1 MIIYFANRSMEIQ
14 GSASTGLP
22 GGFTIV
28 EDTKT
33 EEVET
38 GVAVFECRVKFNS
51 ENRLRLEAMC
61 EAGNYLLRSD
71 GDTNEFY
78 TIIEVE
84 VDTKGQTVYLYA
96 EDAGMDLLN
105 EVCPAYEATDNHD
118 VAWYIRRYTADSGFE
133 IGINEVPDLVKKLKF
148 ASEQTATERL
158 AEIAEGFGGFEI
170 SYSFAIHGM
179 EVTHKYIN
187 IYQER
192 GKDVAD
198 QLRLNQ
204 DINRITTK
212 KSVANLATALSC
224 TGGTPKGKKD
234 PITLQG
240 YTYDDGDFYV
250 DGKLLKSRQAVAQ
263 WSRYAWEVADASDWQ
278 GHHIRQYTYDTTSQA
293 TLCSKAIKELK
304 KLRQME
310 VNYEVEI
317 NNLPEGIRI
326 GDRINIVD
334 DGGALYLSARI
345 LKLETSI
352 CDQKQTATLGEYLL
366 KGSGI
371 SAKVEELAGKFAAM
385 AKDRT
390 LYTWIAYADDA
401 QGNGI
406 SLDPEGKP
414 YLGTAVNQTE
424 EVADISDPSV
434 FAWSKVQGPKGE
446 TGETGAQGAQGEQGP
461 PGEPGDTG
469 AQGPQGEPG
478 AQGPQGEKGV
488 DVTATCRYYLL
499 QASTLSPPDKPTK
512 KPPGGSWSDTE
523 PSYTSGSANT
533 LYFVDLTVFSDGTW
547 AYSSVSKSS
556 AYEAAKEA
564 YNKAQQVTDTVDGL
578 TLIQDGQV
586 LIDSGKLYVD
596 TEFVNSLFARDITAQ
611 NTITGA
617 KLAGE
622 QINIKAA
629 TTGDFV
635 GGGVQIMSTSEP
647 EVDGDETILPP
658 RFKIYVYGDTSSSL
672 LEMRR
677 NSIGL
682 TSRQVAISA
691 GMQID
696 IGDPDMTGTM
706 VYLHGHVFL
715 PGGSLADTDYD
726 STTYT
731 SFSGSVLSS
740 GSVTVT
746 KKLGVCYISGSITAS
761 KSITDWTTILTSS
774 KVPTPQHGKLIPF
787 NVPAWGSSYTAALR
801 GRIPASGGLQ
811 IRLGAAREYVFEIS
825 YPIN

>member
-22 GGFTIV
+22 GGFTVV

-33 EEVET
+33 EEIET
-38 GVAVFECRVKFNS
+38 GVAVFECRVKFDS
-51 ENRLRLEAMC
+51 ENRLQLEAMC

-71 GDTNEFY
+71 GDLNEFY

-84 VDTKGQTVYLYA
+84 VDTKEQTVYLYA

-105 EVCPAYEATDNHD
+105 EVCPAYEATANHD
-118 VAWYIRRYTADSGFE
+118 VAWYIKRYTADSGFE

-158 AEIAEGFGGFEI
+158 TEIAEGFGGFEI
-170 SYSFAIHGM
+170 SYSFAIHGI

-204 DINRITTK
+204 DIDRIITK
-212 KSVANLATALSC
+212 MSVANLATALSC

-263 WSRYAWEVADASDWQ
+263 WSRYAWEVTDASDWQ
-278 GHHIRQYTYDTTSQA
+278 GHHIRQYTYNTTSQA

-371 SAKVEELAGKFAAM
+371 SAKVEELAEKFAAM
-385 AKDRT
+385 ADRT
-390 LYTWIAYADDA
+390 LYTWIAYADDD

-406 SLDPEGKP
+406 SLNPDGKP

-446 TGETGAQGAQGEQGP
+446 TGETGAQGAQG
-461 PGEPGDTG
+461 
-469 AQGPQGEPG
+469 
-478 AQGPQGEKGV
+478 PQGEKGV

-499 QASTLSPPDKPTK
+499 QASNLSAPSKPTRN
-512 KPPGGSWSDTE
+512 PPGGSWSKTE
-523 PSYTSGSANT
+523 PSYTSGSTNT
-533 LYFVDLTVFSDGTW
+533 LYFVDLTVYSDGTW

-564 YNKAQQVTDTVDGL
+564 YNKAQQVMDTVDGL
-578 TLIQDGQV
+578 TLIQDGKV
-586 LIDSGKLYVD
+586 VIDGGKVYVD
-596 TEFVNSLFARDITAQ
+596 AAFVNSLFVYDIMAQ

-629 TTGDFV
+629 TTGDFA

-677 NSIGL
+677 NAIGL

-731 SFSGSVLSS
+731 SFSGGVLSS
-740 GSVTVT
+740 GSVVVT
-746 KKLGVCYISGSITAS
+746 KKLGVCYISGTLSLS
-761 KSITDWTTILTSS
+761 GRVSSWTTILGSS
-774 KVPTPQHGKLIPF
+774 AIPAPQHGELVPF
-787 NVPAWGSSYTAALR
+787 EMAQWKASYAQTLR
-801 GRIPASGGLQ
+801 GKITPDGNLQ
-811 IRLGAAREYVFEIS
+811 LVYGAAGNYVINIS
-825 YPIN
+825 YPID

>member
-33 EEVET
+33 EEIET
-38 GVAVFECRVKFNS
+38 GVAVFECRVKFDE
-51 ENRLRLEAMC
+51 ENRLQLEAMC

-71 GDTNEFY
+71 GDLNEFY

-84 VDTKGQTVYLYA
+84 VDTKEQTVYLYA

-105 EVCPAYEATDNHD
+105 EVCPAYEATANHD
-118 VAWYIRRYTADSGFE
+118 VAWYIKRYTADSGFE

-158 AEIAEGFGGFEI
+158 TEIAEGFGGFEI

-204 DINRITTK
+204 DIDRITTK

-293 TLCSKAIKELK
+293 TLCSKAIKELQ

-352 CDQKQTATLGEYLL
+352 CDRKQTATLGEYLL

-371 SAKVEELAGKFAAM
+371 SAKVEELAEKFAAM
-385 AKDRT
+385 ADRT

-499 QASTLSPPDKPTK
+499 QASNLSAPSKPTQN
-512 KPPGGSWSDTE
+512 PPGGNWSKTE
-523 PSYTSGSANT
+523 PSYTSGSTNT
-533 LYFVDLTVFSDGTW
+533 LYFVDLTVYSDGTW
-547 AYSSVSKSS
+547 VYSSVSKSS

-564 YNKAQQVTDTVDGL
+564 YNKAQQVTETLNGL
-578 TLIQDGQV
+578 TVVDANGV
-586 LIDSGKLYVD
+586 TKVNGGRIDTD
-596 TEFVNSLFARDITAQ
+596 TLFAQDITATG
-611 NTITGA
+611 TITGA
-617 KLAGE
+617 RLIGAILSGDAIDIQAE
-622 QINIKAA
+622 
-629 TTGDFV
+629 TGNERLRLGTSVNAETNASAISMSVKDTQSNASAEVTVNAV
-635 GGGVQIMSTSEP
+635 GVTMDGVQL
-647 EVDGDETILPP
+647 D
-658 RFKIYVYGDTSSSL
+658 L
-672 LEMRR
+672 LGEW
-677 NSIGL
+677 I
-682 TSRQVAISA
+682 A
-691 GMQID
+691 
-696 IGDPDMTGTM
+696 IGDANVASETEF
-706 VYLHGHVFL
+706 YGHVVL
-715 PGGSLADTDYD
+715 PGGNLEDKDYS
-726 STTYT
+726 STKHTN
-731 SFSGSVLSS
+731 FSGSVISS
-740 GSVTVT
+740 GSVVVT
-746 KKLGVCYISGSITAS
+746 KKLGVCYVSGTLTLSGKVS
-761 KSITDWTTILTSS
+761 SWTTILGNSAI
-774 KVPTPQHGKLIPF
+774 PAPQHGVLVPF
-787 NVPAWGSSYTAALR
+787 EMSQWKASYAQALR
-801 GRIPASGGLQ
+801 GKITPNGELQ
-811 IRLGAAREYVFEIS
+811 LVYGAAGNYVINIS
-825 YPIN
+825 YPID

>member
-33 EEVET
+33 EEIET
-38 GVAVFECRVKFNS
+38 GVAVFECRVKFS
-51 ENRLRLEAMC
+51 AEDRLRLEAMC

-71 GDTNEFY
+71 GDVNEFY

-240 YTYDDGDFYV
+240 YSYDDGDFYV

-263 WSRYAWEVADASDWQ
+263 WSRYAWEVTDASDWQ

-371 SAKVEELAGKFAAM
+371 SAKVEELAEKFAAM
-385 AKDRT
+385 ADRT

-499 QASTLSPPDKPTK
+499 QASTLSAPSKPTQN
-512 KPPGGSWSDTE
+512 PPSGSWNETE
-523 PSYTSGSANT
+523 PSYTSGSTNT

-564 YNKAQQVTDTVDGL
+564 YNKAQQVMDTVDGL
-578 TLIQDGQV
+578 TLIQDGKV
-586 LIDSGKLYVD
+586 VIDGGKVYVD
-596 TEFVNSLFARDITAQ
+596 AAFVNSLFAQDITATG
-611 NTITGA
+611 TITGA
-617 KLAGE
+617 QLIGAILSGNAIDIQAVIDATSIGLKTELVDNSYCLVLSASGGTTKGEITLSRGVLKLFG
-622 QINIKAA
+622 Q
-629 TTGDFV
+629 
-635 GGGVQIMSTSEP
+635 
-647 EVDGDETILPP
+647 
-658 RFKIYVYGDTSSSL
+658 SL
-672 LEMRR
+672 LELATDELYI
-677 NSIGL
+677 N
-682 TSRQVAISA
+682 
-691 GMQID
+691 
-696 IGDPDMTGTM
+696 
-706 VYLHGHVFL
+706 
-715 PGGSLADTDYD
+715 ADTITDAHY
-726 STTYT
+726 SAVTYT
-731 SFSGSVLSS
+731 SFSGGVLSS

-746 KKLGVCYISGSITAS
+746 KKLGMCCISGTVALS
-761 KSITDWTTILTSS
+761 KSISAWTTILSGS
-774 KVPTPQHGKLIPF
+774 KVPAPQHGELVPF
-787 NVPAWGSSYTAALR
+787 EASQWGTSYARPLR
-801 GRIPASGGLQ
+801 GKVTPDGGLQ
-811 IRLGAAREYVFEIS
+811 LVYGAAGNYVFTIA

>member
-22 GGFTIV
+22 GGFTVV

-33 EEVET
+33 EEIET
-38 GVAVFECRVKFNS
+38 GVAVFECRVKFDS
-51 ENRLRLEAMC
+51 ENRLQLEAMC

-71 GDTNEFY
+71 GNLNEFY

-84 VDTKGQTVYLYA
+84 VDTKEQTVYLYA

-105 EVCPAYEATDNHD
+105 EVCPVYEATANHD
-118 VAWYIRRYTADSGFE
+118 VAWYIKRYTADSGFE

-158 AEIAEGFGGFEI
+158 TEIAEGFGGFEI

-204 DINRITTK
+204 DIDRIITK
-212 KSVANLATALSC
+212 MSAANLATALSC

-263 WSRYAWEVADASDWQ
+263 WSRYAWEVTDASDWQ
-278 GHHIRQYTYDTTSQA
+278 GHHIRQYTYNTTSQA

-371 SAKVEELAGKFAAM
+371 SAKVEELAEKFAAM
-385 AKDRT
+385 ADRT

-499 QASTLSPPDKPTK
+499 QASNLSAPSKPTRN
-512 KPPGGSWSDTE
+512 PPGGSWSKTE
-523 PSYTSGSANT
+523 PSYTGGSTNT
-533 LYFVDLTVFSDGTW
+533 LYFVDLTVYSDGTW

-564 YNKAQQVTDTVDGL
+564 YNKAQQVMDTVDGL
-578 TLIQDGQV
+578 TLIQDGKV
-586 LIDSGKLYVD
+586 VIDGGKVYVD
-596 TEFVNSLFARDITAQ
+596 AAFVNSLFAQDITATG
-611 NTITGA
+611 TITGA
-617 KLAGE
+617 QLIGAILSGNAIDIQAVIDATSIGLKTELVDNSYCLVLSASGGTTKGEITLSRGVLKLFG
-622 QINIKAA
+622 Q
-629 TTGDFV
+629 
-635 GGGVQIMSTSEP
+635 
-647 EVDGDETILPP
+647 
-658 RFKIYVYGDTSSSL
+658 SL
-672 LEMRR
+672 LELATDELYI
-677 NSIGL
+677 N
-682 TSRQVAISA
+682 
-691 GMQID
+691 
-696 IGDPDMTGTM
+696 
-706 VYLHGHVFL
+706 
-715 PGGSLADTDYD
+715 ADTITDAHY
-726 STTYT
+726 SAVTYT
-731 SFSGSVLSS
+731 SFSGGVLSS

-746 KKLGVCYISGSITAS
+746 KKLGMCCISGTLALS
-761 KSITDWTTILTSS
+761 KSISAWTTILSSS
-774 KVPTPQHGKLIPF
+774 KVPAPQHGELVPF
-787 NVPAWGSSYTAALR
+787 EASQWGTSYARPLR
-801 GRIPASGGLQ
+801 GKVTPDGGLQ
-811 IRLGAAREYVFEIS
+811 LVYGAAGNYVFTIA
-825 YPIN
+825 YPID

>member
-22 GGFTIV
+22 GGFTVV

-33 EEVET
+33 EEIET
-38 GVAVFECRVKFNS
+38 GVAVFECRVKFDS
-51 ENRLRLEAMC
+51 ENRLQLEAMC

-71 GDTNEFY
+71 GDSNEIY

-84 VDTKGQTVYLYA
+84 VDTKEQTVYLYA

-105 EVCPAYEATDNHD
+105 EVCPVYEATANHD
-118 VAWYIRRYTADSGFE
+118 VAWYIKRYTADSGFE

-148 ASEQTATERL
+148 ASEQTVTERL
-158 AEIAEGFGGFEI
+158 TEIAEGFGGFEI

-204 DINRITTK
+204 DIDRIITK
-212 KSVANLATALSC
+212 MSVANLATALSC

-263 WSRYAWEVADASDWQ
+263 WSRYAWEVTDASDWQ

-371 SAKVEELAGKFAAM
+371 SAKVEELAEKFAAM
-385 AKDRT
+385 ADRT

-434 FAWSKVQGPKGE
+434 FVWSKVQGPKGE

-523 PSYTSGSANT
+523 PSYTSGSTNT

-564 YNKAQQVTDTVDGL
+564 YNKAQQVMDTVDGL

-622 QINIKAA
+622 QIDIKAA

-677 NSIGL
+677 NAIGL

-731 SFSGSVLSS
+731 SFSGGVLSS

-746 KKLGVCYISGSITAS
+746 KKLGVCYISGTVALS
-761 KSITDWTTILTSS
+761 KSISAWTTILSSS
-774 KVPTPQHGKLIPF
+774 KVPAPQHGELVPF
-787 NVPAWGSSYTAALR
+787 EASQWGTSYVRPLR
-801 GRIPASGGLQ
+801 GKVTPDGGLQ
-811 IRLGAAREYVFEIS
+811 LVYGAAGNYVFTIA

>member
-14 GSASTGLP
+14 GSASTGLL
-22 GGFTIV
+22 GGFTVV

-33 EEVET
+33 EEIET
-38 GVAVFECRVKFNS
+38 GVAVFECRVKFDS
-51 ENRLRLEAMC
+51 ENRLQLEAMC

-71 GDTNEFY
+71 GDLNEFY

-84 VDTKGQTVYLYA
+84 VDTKEQTVYLYA

-105 EVCPAYEATDNHD
+105 EVCPAYEATANHD
-118 VAWYIRRYTADSGFE
+118 VAWYIKRYTADSGFE

-158 AEIAEGFGGFEI
+158 TEIAEGFGGFEI

-204 DINRITTK
+204 DIDRITTK

-240 YTYDDGDFYV
+240 YSYDDGDFYV

-263 WSRYAWEVADASDWQ
+263 WSRYAWEVTDASDWQ

-371 SAKVEELAGKFAAM
+371 SAKVEELAEKFAAM
-385 AKDRT
+385 ADRT

-446 TGETGAQGAQGEQGP
+446 NGETGAQGAQGEQGP

-523 PSYTSGSANT
+523 PSYTSGSTNT

-564 YNKAQQVTDTVDGL
+564 YNKAQQVMDTVDGL
-578 TLIQDGQV
+578 TLIQDGKV
-586 LIDSGKLYVD
+586 VIDSGKVYVD
-596 TEFVNSLFARDITAQ
+596 AAFVNSLFAQDITATG
-611 NTITGA
+611 TITGA
-617 KLAGE
+617 QLIGAVLSGGS
-622 QINIKAA
+622 IDISG
-629 TTGDFV
+629 TFDGYTGA
-635 GGGVQIMSTSEP
+635 SEGYIRTL
-647 EVDGDETILPP
+647 GDESGSPQLILGMGEN
-658 RFKIYVYGDTSSSL
+658 RIKITDDAMESIVLDGPMIYIGAPGEESDTTVYNLWVQGD
-672 LEMRR
+672 
-677 NSIGL
+677 
-682 TSRQVAISA
+682 VSA
-691 GMQID
+691 DGK
-696 IGDPDMTGTM
+696 
-706 VYLHGHVFL
+706 HN
-715 PGGSLADTDYD
+715 
-726 STTYT
+726 TYT
-731 SFSGSVLSS
+731 SFSGGVLSS
-740 GSVTVT
+740 GSVTVS
-746 KKLGVCYISGSITAS
+746 KKLGVCYISGAVTLS
-761 KSITDWTTILTSS
+761 KSISAWTTILSGS
-774 KVPTPQHGKLIPF
+774 KVPAPQHGELVPF
-787 NVPAWGSSYTAALR
+787 EASQWGTSYVRPLR
-801 GRIPASGGLQ
+801 GKVTPDGGLQ
-811 IRLGAAREYVFEIS
+811 LVYGAAGNYVFTIA

>member
-1 MIIYFANRSMEIQ
+1 M
-14 GSASTGLP
+14 
-22 GGFTIV
+22 
-28 EDTKT
+28 
-33 EEVET
+33 
-38 GVAVFECRVKFNS
+38 
-51 ENRLRLEAMC
+51 
-61 EAGNYLLRSD
+61 
-71 GDTNEFY
+71 
-78 TIIEVE
+78 
-84 VDTKGQTVYLYA
+84 
-96 EDAGMDLLN
+96 
-105 EVCPAYEATDNHD
+105 
-118 VAWYIRRYTADSGFE
+118 
-133 IGINEVPDLVKKLKF
+133 
-148 ASEQTATERL
+148 
-158 AEIAEGFGGFEI
+158 
-170 SYSFAIHGM
+170 
-179 EVTHKYIN
+179 
-187 IYQER
+187 
-192 GKDVAD
+192 
-198 QLRLNQ
+198 
-204 DINRITTK
+204 
-212 KSVANLATALSC
+212 ANLATALSC

-240 YTYDDGDFYV
+240 YSYDDGDFYV

-263 WSRYAWEVADASDWQ
+263 WSRYAWEVTDASDWQ

-371 SAKVEELAGKFAAM
+371 SAKVEELAERFAAM
-385 AKDRT
+385 ADRT

-406 SLDPEGKP
+406 SLNPEGKP

-523 PSYTSGSANT
+523 PSYTSGSTNT
-533 LYFVDLTVFSDGTW
+533 LYFADLTVFSDGTW

-578 TLIQDGQV
+578 TLIQDGKV
-586 LIDSGKLYVD
+586 VIDGGKVYVD
-596 TEFVNSLFARDITAQ
+596 AAFVNSLFAQDITATG
-611 NTITGA
+611 TITGA
-617 KLAGE
+617 QLIGAILSGNAIDIQAVIDATSIGLKTELVDNSYCLVLSASGGTTKGEITLSRGVLKLFG
-622 QINIKAA
+622 Q
-629 TTGDFV
+629 
-635 GGGVQIMSTSEP
+635 
-647 EVDGDETILPP
+647 
-658 RFKIYVYGDTSSSL
+658 SL
-672 LEMRR
+672 LELATDELYI
-677 NSIGL
+677 N
-682 TSRQVAISA
+682 
-691 GMQID
+691 
-696 IGDPDMTGTM
+696 
-706 VYLHGHVFL
+706 
-715 PGGSLADTDYD
+715 ADTITDAHY
-726 STTYT
+726 SAVTYT
-731 SFSGSVLSS
+731 SFSGGVLSS

-746 KKLGVCYISGSITAS
+746 KKLGMCCISGTVALS
-761 KSITDWTTILTSS
+761 KSISAWTTILSGS
-774 KVPTPQHGKLIPF
+774 KVPAPQHGELVPF
-787 NVPAWGSSYTAALR
+787 EASQWGTSYVRPLR
-801 GRIPASGGLQ
+801 GKVTPDGGLQ
-811 IRLGAAREYVFEIS
+811 LVYGAAGNYVFTIA
-825 YPIN
+825 YPID

>member
-1 MIIYFANRSMEIQ
+1 M
-14 GSASTGLP
+14 
-22 GGFTIV
+22 
-28 EDTKT
+28 
-33 EEVET
+33 
-38 GVAVFECRVKFNS
+38 
-51 ENRLRLEAMC
+51 
-61 EAGNYLLRSD
+61 
-71 GDTNEFY
+71 
-78 TIIEVE
+78 
-84 VDTKGQTVYLYA
+84 
-96 EDAGMDLLN
+96 
-105 EVCPAYEATDNHD
+105 
-118 VAWYIRRYTADSGFE
+118 
-133 IGINEVPDLVKKLKF
+133 
-148 ASEQTATERL
+148 
-158 AEIAEGFGGFEI
+158 
-170 SYSFAIHGM
+170 
-179 EVTHKYIN
+179 
-187 IYQER
+187 
-192 GKDVAD
+192 
-198 QLRLNQ
+198 
-204 DINRITTK
+204 
-212 KSVANLATALSC
+212 ANLATALSC

-240 YTYDDGDFYV
+240 YSYDDGDFYV

-263 WSRYAWEVADASDWQ
+263 WSRYAWEVTDASDWQ

-371 SAKVEELAGKFAAM
+371 SAKVEELAERFAAM
-385 AKDRT
+385 ADRT

-406 SLDPEGKP
+406 SLNPEGKP

-523 PSYTSGSANT
+523 PSYTSGSTNT
-533 LYFVDLTVFSDGTW
+533 LYFADLTVFSDGTW

-578 TLIQDGQV
+578 TLIQDGKV
-586 LIDSGKLYVD
+586 VIDGGKVYVD
-596 TEFVNSLFARDITAQ
+596 AAFVNSLFAQDITATG
-611 NTITGA
+611 TITGA
-617 KLAGE
+617 QLIGAILSGNAIDIQAVIDATSIGLKTELVDNSYCLVLSASGGTTKGEITLSRGVLKLFG
-622 QINIKAA
+622 Q
-629 TTGDFV
+629 
-635 GGGVQIMSTSEP
+635 
-647 EVDGDETILPP
+647 
-658 RFKIYVYGDTSSSL
+658 SL
-672 LEMRR
+672 LELATDELYI
-677 NSIGL
+677 N
-682 TSRQVAISA
+682 
-691 GMQID
+691 
-696 IGDPDMTGTM
+696 
-706 VYLHGHVFL
+706 
-715 PGGSLADTDYD
+715 ADTITDAHY
-726 STTYT
+726 SAVTYT
-731 SFSGSVLSS
+731 SFSGGVLSS

-746 KKLGVCYISGSITAS
+746 KKLGVCCISGTVALS
-761 KSITDWTTILTSS
+761 KSISAWTTILSGS
-774 KVPTPQHGKLIPF
+774 KVPAPQHGELVPF
-787 NVPAWGSSYTAALR
+787 EASQWGTSYVRPLR
-801 GRIPASGGLQ
+801 GKVTPDGGLQ
-811 IRLGAAREYVFEIS
+811 LVYGAAGNYVFTIA
-825 YPIN
+825 YPID

>member
-1 MIIYFANRSMEIQ
+1 MEIQ

-22 GGFTIV
+22 GGFTVV

-33 EEVET
+33 EEIET
-38 GVAVFECRVKFNS
+38 GVAVFECRVKFDS
-51 ENRLRLEAMC
+51 ENRLQLEAMC

-71 GDTNEFY
+71 GDLNEFY

-84 VDTKGQTVYLYA
+84 VDTKEQTVYLYA

-105 EVCPAYEATDNHD
+105 EVCPVYEATANHD
-118 VAWYIRRYTADSGFE
+118 VAWYIKRYTADSGFE

-148 ASEQTATERL
+148 ASEQTVTERL
-158 AEIAEGFGGFEI
+158 TEIAEGFGGFEI

-204 DINRITTK
+204 DIDRIITK
-212 KSVANLATALSC
+212 MSVANLATALSC

-263 WSRYAWEVADASDWQ
+263 WSRYAWEVTDASDWQ

-371 SAKVEELAGKFAAM
+371 SAKVEELAEKFAAM
-385 AKDRT
+385 ADRT

-488 DVTATCRYYLL
+488 DVAATCRYYLL

-523 PSYTSGSANT
+523 PSYTSGSTNT

-578 TLIQDGQV
+578 TLIQDGKV
-586 LIDSGKLYVD
+586 VIDGGKVYVD
-596 TEFVNSLFARDITAQ
+596 AAFVNSLFVYDIMAQ

-629 TTGDFV
+629 TTGDFA
-635 GGGVQIMSTSEP
+635 GGGVQMVSTSKP

-696 IGDPDMTGTM
+696 IGDPDMAGTM

-731 SFSGSVLSS
+731 SFSGGVLSS

-746 KKLGVCYISGSITAS
+746 KKLGMCCISGSITLS
-761 KSITDWTTILTSS
+761 KSISDWTTILTES
-774 KVPTPQHGKLIPF
+774 KVPRPEHGKLIPF
-787 NVPAWGSSYTAALR
+787 NIPAWGSSYTAALR
-801 GRIPASGGLQ
+801 GKITADGGLQ
-811 IRLGAAREYVFEIS
+811 IRLGAAREYVFSLS
-825 YPIN
+825 YPIE

>member
-22 GGFTIV
+22 GGFTVV

-33 EEVET
+33 EEIET
-38 GVAVFECRVKFNS
+38 GVAVFECRVKFDS
-51 ENRLRLEAMC
+51 ENRLQLEAMC

-84 VDTKGQTVYLYA
+84 VDTKEQTVYLYA

-105 EVCPAYEATDNHD
+105 EVCPAYEATANHD
-118 VAWYIRRYTADSGFE
+118 VAWYIKRYTADSGFE

-179 EVTHKYIN
+179 EVTHKYID

-204 DINRITTK
+204 DIDRIITK
-212 KSVANLATALSC
+212 MSVANLATALSC

-263 WSRYAWEVADASDWQ
+263 WSRYAWEVTDASDWQ

-371 SAKVEELAGKFAAM
+371 SAKVEELAEKFAAM
-385 AKDRT
+385 ADRT

-434 FAWSKVQGPKGE
+434 FVWSKVQGPKGE

-523 PSYTSGSANT
+523 PSYTSGSTNT

-578 TLIQDGQV
+578 TKVQEGQV
-586 LIDSGKLYVD
+586 LIDGDKVYLSAA
-596 TEFVNSLFARDITAQ
+596 FVKSIFAQDITATG
-611 NTITGA
+611 TITGA
-617 KLAGE
+617 QLIGAILSGNAIDIQAVIDATSIGLKTELVDNSYCLVLSASGGTTKGEITLSRGVLKLFG
-622 QINIKAA
+622 Q
-629 TTGDFV
+629 
-635 GGGVQIMSTSEP
+635 
-647 EVDGDETILPP
+647 
-658 RFKIYVYGDTSSSL
+658 SL
-672 LEMRR
+672 LELATDELYI
-677 NSIGL
+677 N
-682 TSRQVAISA
+682 
-691 GMQID
+691 
-696 IGDPDMTGTM
+696 
-706 VYLHGHVFL
+706 
-715 PGGSLADTDYD
+715 ADTITDAHY
-726 STTYT
+726 SAVTYT
-731 SFSGSVLSS
+731 SFSGGVLSS

-746 KKLGVCYISGSITAS
+746 KKLGMCCISGTVALS
-761 KSITDWTTILTSS
+761 KSISAWTTILSGS
-774 KVPTPQHGKLIPF
+774 KVSAPQHGELVPF
-787 NVPAWGSSYTAALR
+787 EASQWGTSYARPLR
-801 GRIPASGGLQ
+801 GKVTPDGGLQ
-811 IRLGAAREYVFEIS
+811 LVYGAAGNYVFTIA
-825 YPIN
+825 YPID

>member
-22 GGFTIV
+22 GGFTVV

-33 EEVET
+33 EEIET
-38 GVAVFECRVKFNS
+38 GVAVFECRVKFDS
-51 ENRLRLEAMC
+51 ENRLQLEAMC

-71 GDTNEFY
+71 GDLNEFY

-84 VDTKGQTVYLYA
+84 VDTKEQTVYLYA

-105 EVCPAYEATDNHD
+105 EVCPAYEATANHD
-118 VAWYIRRYTADSGFE
+118 VAWYIKRYTADSGFE

-158 AEIAEGFGGFEI
+158 TEIAEGFGGFEI

-204 DINRITTK
+204 DIDRIITK
-212 KSVANLATALSC
+212 MSVANLATALSC

-371 SAKVEELAGKFAAM
+371 SAKVEELAEKFAAM
-385 AKDRT
+385 ADRT

-424 EVADISDPSV
+424 EVADISNPSV

-499 QASTLSPPDKPTK
+499 QASNLSAPDKPTK

-523 PSYTSGSANT
+523 PSYTSGSTNT
-533 LYFVDLTVFSDGTW
+533 LYFADLTVFSDGTW

-564 YNKAQQVTDTVDGL
+564 YNKAQQVMDTVDGL
-578 TLIQDGQV
+578 TKVQEGQV
-586 LIDSGKLYVD
+586 LIDGDKVYLSAA
-596 TEFVNSLFARDITAQ
+596 FVKSIFAQDITATG
-611 NTITGA
+611 TITGA
-617 KLAGE
+617 QLIGAILSGNAIDIQAVIDATSIGLKTELVDNSYCLVLSASGGTTKGEITLSRGVLKLFG
-622 QINIKAA
+622 Q
-629 TTGDFV
+629 
-635 GGGVQIMSTSEP
+635 
-647 EVDGDETILPP
+647 
-658 RFKIYVYGDTSSSL
+658 SL
-672 LEMRR
+672 LE
-677 NSIGL
+677 
-682 TSRQVAISA
+682 
-691 GMQID
+691 
-696 IGDPDMTGTM
+696 
-706 VYLHGHVFL
+706 
-715 PGGSLADTDYD
+715 LATDELYINANTITD
-726 STTYT
+726 VNYSTNTYT
-731 SFSGSVLSS
+731 SFSGGVLSS
-740 GSVTVT
+740 GSVVVT
-746 KKLGVCYISGSITAS
+746 KKLGMCCISGTVTLS
-761 KSITDWTTILTSS
+761 KSISAWTTILSSS
-774 KVPTPQHGKLIPF
+774 KVPAPQHGELVPF
-787 NVPAWGSSYTAALR
+787 EASQWGTSYARPLR
-801 GRIPASGGLQ
+801 GKVTPDGGLQ
-811 IRLGAAREYVFEIS
+811 LVYGAAGNYVFTIA
-825 YPIN
+825 YPID

>member
-22 GGFTIV
+22 GGYTIV

-33 EEVET
+33 EEIET
-38 GVAVFECRVKFNS
+38 GVAVFECRIKFS
-51 ENRLRLEAMC
+51 PENRLRLEAMC

-71 GDTNEFY
+71 GDLNEFY

-84 VDTKGQTVYLYA
+84 VDTKEQTVYLYA

-105 EVCPAYEATDNHD
+105 EVCPAYEATANHD
-118 VAWYIRRYTADSGFE
+118 VAWYIKRYTADSGFE

-158 AEIAEGFGGFEI
+158 MEIAEGFGGFEI

-192 GKDVAD
+192 GQDVAD

-204 DINRITTK
+204 DIDRITTK

-240 YTYDDGDFYV
+240 YSYDDGDFYV

-371 SAKVEELAGKFAAM
+371 SAKVEELAEKFAAM
-385 AKDRT
+385 ADRT

-424 EVADISDPSV
+424 EAVDISDPSV

-461 PGEPGDTG
+461 PGEPGGTG
-469 AQGPQGEPG
+469 AQGPQGETG

-488 DVTATCRYYLL
+488 DVTVTCRYYLL
-499 QASTLSPPDKPTK
+499 QASNLSAPSKPTRN
-512 KPPGGSWSDTE
+512 PPGGSWSKTE
-523 PSYTSGSANT
+523 PSYTSGSTNT

-564 YNKAQQVTDTVDGL
+564 YNKAQQVTDTLNGL
-578 TLIQDGQV
+578 TVVDASGV
-586 LIDSGKLYVD
+586 TKVNGGRIDTK
-596 TEFVNSLFARDITAQ
+596 SLFAQDITATG
-611 NTITGA
+611 TITGA
-617 KLAGE
+617 QLIGAILSGNAIDI
-622 QINIKAA
+622 QAVIDA
-629 TTGDFV
+629 T
-635 GGGVQIMSTSEP
+635 
-647 EVDGDETILPP
+647 
-658 RFKIYVYGDTSSSL
+658 
-672 LEMRR
+672 
-677 NSIGL
+677 SIGL
-682 TSRQVAISA
+682 KTELVDNSYCLVLSAAGGTTKSSITLSR
-691 GMQID
+691 
-696 IGDPDMTGTM
+696 
-706 VYLHGHVFL
+706 
-715 PGGSLADTDYD
+715 GSLKLVGQSLLSLNTQELAVNANSIQFTVAEGSYCPYYKAGDTVTITRVYCAGGV
-726 STTYT
+726 TG
-731 SFSGSVLSS
+731 SGTNLYFYIPLAKPLIGVSAVTISNPTKAIITARKVEGGYIAQDATVRSLGTPSCVPYEGGVTIGIKASS
-740 GSVTVT
+740 AYNTKNNTPVTVT
-746 KKLGVCYISGSITAS
+746 TENLVLKFT
-761 KSITDWTTILTSS
+761 
-774 KVPTPQHGKLIPF
+774 
-787 NVPAWGSSYTAALR
+787 
-801 GRIPASGGLQ
+801 
-811 IRLGAAREYVFEIS
+811 
-825 YPIN
+825 

>member
-22 GGFTIV
+22 GGFTVV

-33 EEVET
+33 EEIET
-38 GVAVFECRVKFNS
+38 GVAMFECRVKFDS
-51 ENRLRLEAMC
+51 ENRLQLEAMC

-84 VDTKGQTVYLYA
+84 VDTKEQTVYLYA

-105 EVCPAYEATDNHD
+105 EVCPVYEATANHD
-118 VAWYIRRYTADSGFE
+118 VAWYIKRYTADSGFE

-158 AEIAEGFGGFEI
+158 TEIAEGFGGFEI

-204 DINRITTK
+204 DIDRIITK
-212 KSVANLATALSC
+212 MSVANLATALSC

-263 WSRYAWEVADASDWQ
+263 WSRYAWEVTDASDWQ

-371 SAKVEELAGKFAAM
+371 SAKVEELAEKFAAM
-385 AKDRT
+385 ADRT

-499 QASTLSPPDKPTK
+499 QASTLGAPSKPSQN
-512 KPPGGSWSDTE
+512 PPGGNWDDTE
-523 PSYTSGSANT
+523 PSYTSGSTNT
-533 LYFVDLTVFSDGTW
+533 LYFVDLTVYSDGTW

-564 YNKAQQVTDTVDGL
+564 YNKAQQVTETLNGL
-578 TLIQDGQV
+578 TVVDANGV
-586 LIDSGKLYVD
+586 TKVNGGRIDTD
-596 TEFVNSLFARDITAQ
+596 TLFAQDITATG
-611 NTITGA
+611 TITGA
-617 KLAGE
+617 QLIGAILSGDAIDIQAE
-622 QINIKAA
+622 
-629 TTGDFV
+629 TGNERLRL
-635 GGGVQIMSTSEP
+635 GTS
-647 EVDGDETILPP
+647 VNAETNA
-658 RFKIYVYGDTSSSL
+658 S
-672 LEMRR
+672 
-677 NSIGL
+677 
-682 TSRQVAISA
+682 AISMSVKDTQSNA
-691 GMQID
+691 SAEVTVNAVGVTMDGIQLDLLGEWIA
-696 IGDPDMTGTM
+696 IGDANVASETEF
-706 VYLHGHVFL
+706 YGHVVL
-715 PGGSLADTDYD
+715 PGGNLEDKDYS
-726 STTYT
+726 STKHTN
-731 SFSGSVLSS
+731 FSGSVISS
-740 GSVTVT
+740 GSVVVT
-746 KKLGVCYISGSITAS
+746 KKLGVCYVSGAVTLS
-761 KSITDWTTILTSS
+761 KSISAWTTILSGS
-774 KVPTPQHGKLIPF
+774 KVPAPQHGELVPF
-787 NVPAWGSSYTAALR
+787 EASQWGTSYVRPLR
-801 GRIPASGGLQ
+801 GKITPSGGLQ
-811 IRLGAAREYVFEIS
+811 LVYGAAGNYVFTIA
-825 YPIN
+825 YPID

>member
-33 EEVET
+33 EEIET
-38 GVAVFECRVKFNS
+38 GVAVFECRIKFS
-51 ENRLRLEAMC
+51 QENRLRLEAMC

-71 GDTNEFY
+71 GDLNEFY

-84 VDTKGQTVYLYA
+84 MDTKEQTVYLYA

-105 EVCPAYEATDNHD
+105 EVCPAYEATANHD
-118 VAWYIRRYTADSGFE
+118 VAWYIKRYTADSGFE

-148 ASEQTATERL
+148 DAEQTVTERL
-158 AEIAEGFGGFEI
+158 TEIAEGFGGFEI

-204 DINRITTK
+204 DIDRITTK

-240 YTYDDGDFYV
+240 YSYDDGDFYV

-278 GHHIRQYTYDTTSQA
+278 GHHIRQYTYDTTSQS

-345 LKLETSI
+345 LQLETSI

-424 EVADISDPSV
+424 EAVDISDPSV

-469 AQGPQGEPG
+469 AQGPQGETG

-488 DVTATCRYYLL
+488 DVTVTCRYYLL
-499 QASTLSPPDKPTK
+499 QASNLSAPSKPTRN
-512 KPPGGSWSDTE
+512 PPGGSWSKTE
-523 PSYTSGSANT
+523 PSYTSGSTNT

-547 AYSSVSKSS
+547 AYSMVSKSS

-564 YNKAQQVTDTVDGL
+564 YNKAQQVTDTLNGL
-578 TLIQDGQV
+578 TVVDASGV
-586 LIDSGKLYVD
+586 TKVNGGRIDTK
-596 TEFVNSLFARDITAQ
+596 SLFAQDITATG
-611 NTITGA
+611 TITGA
-617 KLAGE
+617 QLIGAILSGE
-622 QINIKAA
+622 NINIVSERVYDDTDEDGLLYQRIYTQTVIKTVQEQNGVDYLLLKQASVTDDYNDNPPVAA
-629 TTGDFV
+629 NTPYRTN
-635 GGGVQIMSTSEP
+635 VQ
-647 EVDGDETILPP
+647 
-658 RFKIYVYGDTSSSL
+658 YGDGSYIKLTNEELFVHTPQITTNSSIKS
-672 LEMRR
+672 
-677 NSIGL
+677 
-682 TSRQVAISA
+682 
-691 GMQID
+691 
-696 IGDPDMTGTM
+696 
-706 VYLHGHVFL
+706 
-715 PGGSLADTDYD
+715 
-726 STTYT
+726 YT
-731 SFSGSVLSS
+731 SFSGSVVSD
-740 GSVTVT
+740 GTVTVT
-746 KKLGVCYISGSITAS
+746 KKLGMCFLNGGITLTAAASGWVTLLDSNA
-761 KSITDWTTILTSS
+761 
-774 KVPTPQHGKLIPF
+774 
-787 NVPAWGSSYTAALR
+787 VPAPQNGEAIIMTLPSWKAPTTNPARL
-801 GRIPASGGLQ
+801 RIPADGGLQ
-811 IRLGAAREYVFEIS
+811 ITRGSANAFWINLA

>member
-22 GGFTIV
+22 GGFTVV

-33 EEVET
+33 EEIET
-38 GVAVFECRVKFNS
+38 GVAVFECRVKFDS
-51 ENRLRLEAMC
+51 ENRLQLEAMC

-84 VDTKGQTVYLYA
+84 VDTKEQTVYLYA

-105 EVCPAYEATDNHD
+105 EVCPAYEATANHD
-118 VAWYIRRYTADSGFE
+118 VAWYIKRYTADSGFE

-148 ASEQTATERL
+148 TSEQTATERL
-158 AEIAEGFGGFEI
+158 TEIAEGFGGFEI

-204 DINRITTK
+204 DIDRIITK
-212 KSVANLATALSC
+212 MSVANLATALSC

-263 WSRYAWEVADASDWQ
+263 WSRYAWEVTDASDWQ

-371 SAKVEELAGKFAAM
+371 SAKVEELAEKFAAM
-385 AKDRT
+385 ADRT

-499 QASTLSPPDKPTK
+499 QASNLSAPSKPTRN
-512 KPPGGSWSDTE
+512 PPGGSWSKTE
-523 PSYTSGSANT
+523 PSYTSGSTNT

-564 YNKAQQVTDTVDGL
+564 YNKAQQVMDTVDGL
-578 TLIQDGQV
+578 TLIQDGKV
-586 LIDSGKLYVD
+586 VIDGGKVYVD
-596 TEFVNSLFARDITAQ
+596 AAFVNSLFVYDIMAQ

-629 TTGDFV
+629 TTGDFA

-677 NSIGL
+677 NAIGL

-731 SFSGSVLSS
+731 SFSGGVLSS

-746 KKLGVCYISGSITAS
+746 KKLGMCYISGTATLS
-761 KSITDWTTILTSS
+761 KSISAWTTILSSS
-774 KVPTPQHGKLIPF
+774 KVPAPQHGELVPF
-787 NVPAWGSSYTAALR
+787 EASQWGTSYARPLR
-801 GRIPASGGLQ
+801 GKVTPDGGLQ
-811 IRLGAAREYVFEIS
+811 LVYGAAGNYVFTIA
-825 YPIN
+825 YPID

>member
-1 MIIYFANRSMEIQ
+1 MEIQ

-33 EEVET
+33 EEIET

-71 GDTNEFY
+71 GDVNEFY

-84 VDTKGQTVYLYA
+84 VDTKEQTVYLYA

-192 GKDVAD
+192 GEDVAD

-240 YTYDDGDFYV
+240 YSYDDGDFYV

-263 WSRYAWEVADASDWQ
+263 WSRYAWEVTDASDWQ

-371 SAKVEELAGKFAAM
+371 SAKVEELAEKFAAM
-385 AKDRT
+385 ADRT

-446 TGETGAQGAQGEQGP
+446 TG
-461 PGEPGDTG
+461 DT
-469 AQGPQGEPG
+469 G

-499 QASTLSPPDKPTK
+499 QASNLSAPSKPTRN
-512 KPPGGSWSDTE
+512 PPGGSWSKTE
-523 PSYTSGSANT
+523 PSYTSGSTNT
-533 LYFVDLTVFSDGTW
+533 LYFVDLTVYSDGTW

-564 YNKAQQVTDTVDGL
+564 YNKARQVMDTVDGL
-578 TLIQDGQV
+578 TKVQEGQV
-586 LIDSGKLYVD
+586 LIDGDKVYLSAA
-596 TEFVNSLFARDITAQ
+596 FVKSIFAQDITATG
-611 NTITGA
+611 TITGA
-617 KLAGE
+617 QLIGAILSGNAIDIQAVIDATSIGLKTELVDNSYCLVLSASGGTTKGEITLSRGVLKLFG
-622 QINIKAA
+622 Q
-629 TTGDFV
+629 
-635 GGGVQIMSTSEP
+635 
-647 EVDGDETILPP
+647 
-658 RFKIYVYGDTSSSL
+658 SL
-672 LEMRR
+672 LE
-677 NSIGL
+677 
-682 TSRQVAISA
+682 
-691 GMQID
+691 
-696 IGDPDMTGTM
+696 
-706 VYLHGHVFL
+706 
-715 PGGSLADTDYD
+715 LATDELYINANTITD
-726 STTYT
+726 VNYSTNTYT
-731 SFSGSVLSS
+731 SFSGGVLSS
-740 GSVTVT
+740 GSVVVT
-746 KKLGVCYISGSITAS
+746 KKLGMCCISGTVTLS
-761 KSITDWTTILTSS
+761 KSISAWTTILSSS
-774 KVPTPQHGKLIPF
+774 KVPAPQHGELVPF
-787 NVPAWGSSYTAALR
+787 EASQWGTSYARPLR
-801 GRIPASGGLQ
+801 GKVTPDGGLQ
-811 IRLGAAREYVFEIS
+811 LVYGAAGNYVFTIA
-825 YPIN
+825 YPID

>member
-33 EEVET
+33 EEIET

-71 GDTNEFY
+71 GDVNEFY

-84 VDTKGQTVYLYA
+84 VDTKEQTVYLYA

-118 VAWYIRRYTADSGFE
+118 VAWYIKRYTADSGFE
-133 IGINEVPDLVKKLKF
+133 IGLNEVPDLVKKLKF

-240 YTYDDGDFYV
+240 YSYDDGDFYV

-263 WSRYAWEVADASDWQ
+263 WSRYAWEVTDASDWQ

-434 FAWSKVQGPKGE
+434 FVWSKVQGPKGE

-523 PSYTSGSANT
+523 PSYTSGSTNI
-533 LYFVDLTVFSDGTW
+533 LYFADLTVFSDGTW
-547 AYSSVSKSS
+547 SYSAVSKSS

-564 YNKAQQVTDTVDGL
+564 YNKAQAVKTALDGL
-578 TLIQDGQV
+578 TKIQDGQV
-586 LIDSGKLYVD
+586 LIDGDKVYLSAA
-596 TEFVNSLFARDITAQ
+596 FVKSIFAQDITATG
-611 NTITGA
+611 TITGA
-617 KLAGE
+617 QLIGAILSGNAIDIQAVIDATSIGLKTELVDNSYCLVLSASGGTTKGEITLSRGVLKLFG
-622 QINIKAA
+622 Q
-629 TTGDFV
+629 
-635 GGGVQIMSTSEP
+635 
-647 EVDGDETILPP
+647 
-658 RFKIYVYGDTSSSL
+658 SL
-672 LEMRR
+672 LELATDELYI
-677 NSIGL
+677 N
-682 TSRQVAISA
+682 
-691 GMQID
+691 
-696 IGDPDMTGTM
+696 
-706 VYLHGHVFL
+706 
-715 PGGSLADTDYD
+715 ADTITDAHY
-726 STTYT
+726 SAVTYT
-731 SFSGSVLSS
+731 SFSGGVLSS
-740 GSVTVT
+740 GNVTVT
-746 KKLGVCYISGSITAS
+746 KKLGMCCISGTLALS
-761 KSITDWTTILTSS
+761 KSISAWTTILSGS
-774 KVPTPQHGKLIPF
+774 KVPAPQHGELVPF
-787 NVPAWGSSYTAALR
+787 EASQWGTTYARPLR
-801 GRIPASGGLQ
+801 GKITPDGGLQ
-811 IRLGAAREYVFEIS
+811 LVYGAAGNYVFTIA
-825 YPIN
+825 YPID

>member
-22 GGFTIV
+22 GGFTVV

-33 EEVET
+33 EEIET

-71 GDTNEFY
+71 GDVNEFY

-84 VDTKGQTVYLYA
+84 VDTKEQTVYLYA

-133 IGINEVPDLVKKLKF
+133 IGLNEVPDLVKKLKF

-240 YTYDDGDFYV
+240 YSYDDGDFYV

-263 WSRYAWEVADASDWQ
+263 WSRYAWEVTDASDWQ

-352 CDQKQTATLGEYLL
+352 CDQKQTTTLGEYLL

-371 SAKVEELAGKFAAM
+371 SAKVEELAEKFAAM
-385 AKDRT
+385 ADRT

-406 SLDPEGKP
+406 SLNPEGKP

-523 PSYTSGSANT
+523 PSYTSGSTNT

-564 YNKAQQVTDTVDGL
+564 YNKAQQVMDTVDGL
-578 TLIQDGQV
+578 TLIQDGKV
-586 LIDSGKLYVD
+586 VIDGGKVYVD
-596 TEFVNSLFARDITAQ
+596 AAFVNSLFAQDITATG
-611 NTITGA
+611 TITGA
-617 KLAGE
+617 QLIGAILSGNAIDIQAVIDATSIGLKTELVDNSYCLVLSASGGTTKGEITLSRGVLKLFG
-622 QINIKAA
+622 Q
-629 TTGDFV
+629 
-635 GGGVQIMSTSEP
+635 
-647 EVDGDETILPP
+647 
-658 RFKIYVYGDTSSSL
+658 SL
-672 LEMRR
+672 LELATDELYI
-677 NSIGL
+677 N
-682 TSRQVAISA
+682 
-691 GMQID
+691 
-696 IGDPDMTGTM
+696 
-706 VYLHGHVFL
+706 
-715 PGGSLADTDYD
+715 ADTITDAHY
-726 STTYT
+726 SAVTYT
-731 SFSGSVLSS
+731 SFSGGVLSS

-746 KKLGVCYISGSITAS
+746 KKLGMCYISGTVALS
-761 KSITDWTTILTSS
+761 KSISAWTTILSSS
-774 KVPTPQHGKLIPF
+774 KVPAPQHGELVPF
-787 NVPAWGSSYTAALR
+787 EASQWGTTYARPLR
-801 GRIPASGGLQ
+801 GKITPSGGLQ
-811 IRLGAAREYVFEIS
+811 LVYGAAGNYVFTIA
-825 YPIN
+825 YPID

>member
-33 EEVET
+33 EEIET

-71 GDTNEFY
+71 GDVNEFY

-170 SYSFAIHGM
+170 SYSFAIRGM

-240 YTYDDGDFYV
+240 YSYDDGDFYV

-371 SAKVEELAGKFAAM
+371 SAKVEELAEKFAAM
-385 AKDRT
+385 ADRT

-434 FAWSKVQGPKGE
+434 FVWSKVQGPKGE

-578 TLIQDGQV
+578 TLIQDGKV
-586 LIDSGKLYVD
+586 VIDSGKVYVD
-596 TEFVNSLFARDITAQ
+596 AAFVNSLFAQDITATG
-611 NTITGA
+611 TITGA
-617 KLAGE
+617 QLIGAILSGNAIDIQAVIDATSIGLKTELVDNSYCLVLSASGGTTKGEITLSRGVLKLFG
-622 QINIKAA
+622 Q
-629 TTGDFV
+629 
-635 GGGVQIMSTSEP
+635 
-647 EVDGDETILPP
+647 
-658 RFKIYVYGDTSSSL
+658 SL
-672 LEMRR
+672 LELATDELYI
-677 NSIGL
+677 N
-682 TSRQVAISA
+682 
-691 GMQID
+691 
-696 IGDPDMTGTM
+696 
-706 VYLHGHVFL
+706 
-715 PGGSLADTDYD
+715 ADTITDAHY
-726 STTYT
+726 SAVTYT
-731 SFSGSVLSS
+731 SFSGGVLSS

-746 KKLGVCYISGSITAS
+746 KKLGMCCISGTVALS
-761 KSITDWTTILTSS
+761 KSISAWTTILSGS
-774 KVPTPQHGKLIPF
+774 KVPAPQHGELVPF
-787 NVPAWGSSYTAALR
+787 EASQWGTTYARPLR
-801 GRIPASGGLQ
+801 GKITPDGGLQ
-811 IRLGAAREYVFEIS
+811 LVYGAAGNYVFTIA
-825 YPIN
+825 YPID

>member
-22 GGFTIV
+22 GGFTVV

-33 EEVET
+33 EEIET
-38 GVAVFECRVKFNS
+38 GVAVFECRVKFDS
-51 ENRLRLEAMC
+51 ENRLQLEAMC

-71 GDTNEFY
+71 GDLNEFY

-84 VDTKGQTVYLYA
+84 VDTKEQTVYLYA

-105 EVCPAYEATDNHD
+105 EVCPAYEATANHD
-118 VAWYIRRYTADSGFE
+118 VAWYIKRYTADSGFE

-158 AEIAEGFGGFEI
+158 TEIAEGFGGFEI

-204 DINRITTK
+204 DIDRIITK
-212 KSVANLATALSC
+212 MSVANLATALSC

-263 WSRYAWEVADASDWQ
+263 WSRYAWEVTDASDWQ
-278 GHHIRQYTYDTTSQA
+278 GHHIRQYTYNTTSQA

-371 SAKVEELAGKFAAM
+371 SAKVEELAEKFAAM
-385 AKDRT
+385 ADRT

-424 EVADISDPSV
+424 EVADISNPSV

-499 QASTLSPPDKPTK
+499 QASNLSAPDKPTK

-523 PSYTSGSANT
+523 PSYTSGSTNT
-533 LYFVDLTVFSDGTW
+533 LYFADLTVFSDGTW

-564 YNKAQQVTDTVDGL
+564 YNKAQQVMDTVDGL
-578 TLIQDGQV
+578 TKVQEGQV
-586 LIDSGKLYVD
+586 LIDGDKVYLSAA
-596 TEFVNSLFARDITAQ
+596 FVKSIFAQDITATG
-611 NTITGA
+611 TITGA
-617 KLAGE
+617 QLIGAILSGNAIDIQAVIDATSIGLKTELVDNSYCLVLSASGGTTKGEITLSRGVLKLFG
-622 QINIKAA
+622 Q
-629 TTGDFV
+629 
-635 GGGVQIMSTSEP
+635 
-647 EVDGDETILPP
+647 
-658 RFKIYVYGDTSSSL
+658 SL
-672 LEMRR
+672 LE
-677 NSIGL
+677 
-682 TSRQVAISA
+682 
-691 GMQID
+691 
-696 IGDPDMTGTM
+696 
-706 VYLHGHVFL
+706 
-715 PGGSLADTDYD
+715 LATDELYINANTITD
-726 STTYT
+726 VNYSTNTYT
-731 SFSGSVLSS
+731 SFSGGVLSS
-740 GSVTVT
+740 GSVVVT
-746 KKLGVCYISGSITAS
+746 KKLGMCCISGTVTLS
-761 KSITDWTTILTSS
+761 KSISAWTTILSSS
-774 KVPTPQHGKLIPF
+774 KVPAPQHGELVPF
-787 NVPAWGSSYTAALR
+787 EASQWGTSYARPLR
-801 GRIPASGGLQ
+801 GKVTPDGGLQ
-811 IRLGAAREYVFEIS
+811 LVYGAAGNYVFTIA
-825 YPIN
+825 YPID